1 MYRVRLTNFEGPL
14 DLLAQLIETNK
25 LEITEISLAQVADQF
40 LAYLKNKQ
48 TVVLDSGLRNWPGF
62 LTPSVKDV
70 PTLGVGANFVS
81 QGLEE
86 LADFLAVAGRL
97 VLIKSRSLLPY
108 LEVTA
113 EEEGDIQ
120 SLKDQLA
127 EYRRYCQLAKEI
139 GALDR
144 SAAICHSRNYLQNI
158 EPVFYFPSKLKTAH
172 LAAALENL
180 LQTIT
185 LPQRIPQAR
194 VIDIVSL
201 EQKLAEVVEV
211 LKNSAELKFSQ
222 LLKSNQTEE
231 KVVTFLTVLEL
242 LKQGRAQ
249 ARQVKNFEEIIL
261 TCQNQPVN

>member
-1 MYRVRLTNFEGPL
+1 MYQVKLRQFEGPL
-14 DLLAQLIETNK
+14 DLLAQLIDTNK
-25 LEITEISLAQVADQF
+25 LEITEISLAQVTDQF
-40 LAYLKNKQ
+40 LIYLKNK
-48 TVVLDSGLRNWPGF
+48 
-62 LTPSVKDV
+62 PSV
-70 PTLGVGANFVS
+70 
-81 QGLEE
+81 GLEE

-127 EYRRYCQLAKEI
+127 EYRRYRELAKEI

-144 SAAICHSRNYLQNI
+144 SPAICHSRGYLQNTK
-158 EPVFYFPSKLKTAH
+158 PVFYFPPKLKTAN
-172 LAAALENL
+172 LAAAMENL

-194 VIDIVSL
+194 AIDIISL
-201 EQKLAEVVEV
+201 EQKLAEVTQT

-222 LLKSNQTEE
+222 LLKSDQAEE
-231 KVVTFLTVLEL
+231 KVITFLSVLEL
-242 LKQGRAQ
+242 IKQNMVVTNQ
-249 ARQVKNFEEIIL
+249 KYNFGEITL
-261 TCQNQPVN
+261 LRNTKPYENTKKPVMIS